1 MSITSSKMARRSSGV
16 VGCLFLLEAVGFTGV
31 PGGEKMDRG
40 LTAGATTFVGEVI
53 RAGFQ
58 GPSWVR
64 DWVAG
69 SDRESILDT
78 YEKYVC
84 SPDARGLRGGGW

>member
-1 MSITSSKMARRSSGV
+1 MARRSSGV
-16 VGCLFLLEAVGFTGV
+16 VGCLSLLEAVGLTGV

-40 LTAGATTFVGEVI
+40 LITGATTFVGEAI

-64 DWVAG
+64 DRVAG

-78 YEKYVC
+78 YEKYV
-84 SPDARGLRGGGW
+84 SPLDDRSLRWGGR